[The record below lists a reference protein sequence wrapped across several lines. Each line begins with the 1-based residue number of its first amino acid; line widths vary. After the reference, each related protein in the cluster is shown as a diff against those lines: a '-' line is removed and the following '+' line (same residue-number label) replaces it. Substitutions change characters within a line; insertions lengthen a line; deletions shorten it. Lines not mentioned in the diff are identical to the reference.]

1 VSLSDPVLITSGNP
15 RSALA
20 VARSLHAHGIDV
32 IALSAEGEGYATR
45 SRAIRRVYGAPAPA
59 GDPAGFAQA
68 VRAVACS
75 HGVSLVI
82 PITDDDLLA
91 LDLQRAALA
100 GLRLAM
106 APAASVRNVLD
117 KRANLAL
124 ASSLGIPV
132 PRSFELHD
140 LGQLP
145 EMIETL
151 GWPIV
156 MKTPGSRLDPRV
168 PKFDFRVYIAQ
179 DVADLL
185 RAIDRWC
192 APGRYPI
199 FQEFVHG
206 QSMNLVGLAVGG
218 EVVAMHQYQSVRAAG
233 GQGILRRAI
242 AADPALEAHARRIL
256 RELRW
261 EGVAHVGFLANHATG
276 KVGYME
282 VNGRFWASTQ
292 GSVDAGWDFPWWTY
306 RYFVHGE
313 SPQVPRLRL
322 GSETVWRYGDLQALV
337 HFLKGGPS
345 PTPGR
350 HPTRGEAI
358 RDFLRGYV
366 SGARSETFRW
376 NDPGPGLLD
385 ARSALRDALQLLSR
399 KLGRGT
405 ALPDDLAVPRPGLPA
420 PRAVA
425 LPAAEAARSDTRA
438 A

>member
-1 VSLSDPVLITSGNP
+1 MSDPVLITSGNP

-20 VARSLHAHGIDV
+20 VARSLHARGIDV

-45 SRAIRRVYGAPAPA
+45 SRAIRRVYGAPPPA
-59 GDPAGFAQA
+59 GDAAGFAQA
-68 VRAVACS
+68 VRHVAIA
-75 HGVSLVI
+75 HGVSLVM

-91 LDLQRAALA
+91 LDLQRDTLA

-106 APAASVRNVLD
+106 APAAAVRNVLD

-124 ASSLGIPV
+124 AGSLGVPV

-233 GQGILRRAI
+233 GQGILRRVI
-242 AADPALEAHARRIL
+242 AADAALEAHARRIL

-261 EGVAHVGFLANHATG
+261 EGVAHVGFLANGATG

-306 RYFVHGE
+306 RYFTQGE

-345 PTPGR
+345 PTPGCY
-350 HPTRGEAI
+350 PTRREAV
-358 RDFLRGYV
+358 RDFLGSYL

-376 NDPGPGLLD
+376 SDPGPGLMD
-385 ARSALRDALQLLSR
+385 ARSALRDALQLLYR
-399 KLGRGT
+399 KLGGRT
-405 ALPDDLAVPRPGLPA
+405 ALPADLGVPRPAQALPRPA
-420 PRAVA
+420 E
-425 LPAAEAARSDTRA
+425 LPAAVARSDSRA